1 MYSYI
6 EKGLNSPCGSE
17 KSEVLVVGT
26 CIQLLLHG
34 SGTDQEEQLEVAKKL
49 KTQKKAKTVKDP
61 HALELL
67 EAQKKRS
74 LCY

>member
-1 MYSYI
+1 MYGYI
-6 EKGLNSPCGSE
+6 DEGLETPRGSE

-49 KTQKKAKTVKDP
+49 KTQKKSKTVKDP
-61 HALELL
+61 RALELL
-67 EAQKKRS
+67 EVQKKRS